1 MAKENINEEEIEKF
15 SNFISL
21 QEDIND
27 INGKRYAVVVG
38 DIQMLT
44 NKVNELVR
52 KLNQLQ

>member
-1 MAKENINEEEIEKF
+1 MAEENINEEEIEKF
-15 SNFISL
+15 NNFISL

-27 INGKRYAVVVG
+27 INGKRYAAVVG